1 MDTTGSE
8 KRNTNPKSTLFER
21 LILQTNKRE
30 KIRTSLPLSTG
41 HHGRRRRGGERPE
54 GLPEVR
60 IKEGRGGE
68 GIGVLATEGSLHGG
82 KTRHNSSYQ
91 LKSF

>member
-1 MDTTGSE
+1 MDTTGRE

-30 KIRTSLPLSTG
+30 KIRTSLPLSAG

-60 IKEGRGGE
+60 IKEGRGLGFSPQRA
-68 GIGVLATEGSLHGG
+68 VSTEE
-82 KTRHNSSYQ
+82 KRDTR
-91 LKSF
+91 FID